1 MAKKVI
7 RNDEGKV
14 VPEHCSCGGK
24 IGVFIEGEPIYKC
37 TACGKYYGTM
47 PFSKKSL
54 NESLNRENK
63 NMKKKTITLNESQLR
78 NIVKE
83 SVTNILKEGFFN
95 KIFSKN
101 REASNGKQDW
111 APFNVVRKT
120 LLTAAENTIKA
131 IIHDRLKG
139 RGQPI
144 SINRIEVAHMML
156 SDFVKDEDYYKKYV
170 PLSCVCKL
178 NWYLTTGNEPDVLN
192 AIKQAYDNIRKK
204 MMAGQAL

>member
-1 MAKKVI
+1 MTKKVV

-47 PFSKKSL
+47 PFPKKGL

-78 NIVKE
+78 NIIKE
-83 SVTNILKEGFFN
+83 SITNILNEGFFN
-95 KIFSKN
+95 KFF
-101 REASNGKQDW
+101 GKD
-111 APFNVVRKT
+111 VVGKA
-120 LLTAAENTIKA
+120 LLTAAENAIKA

-156 SDFVKDEDYYKKYV
+156 SDFVKDEDYYKKDV